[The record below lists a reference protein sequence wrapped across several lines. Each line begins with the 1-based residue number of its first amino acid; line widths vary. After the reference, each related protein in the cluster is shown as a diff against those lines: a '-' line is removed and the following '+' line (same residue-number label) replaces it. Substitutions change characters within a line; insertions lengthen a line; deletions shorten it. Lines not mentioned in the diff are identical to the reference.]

1 MGYIRIKVK
10 HLLLILL
17 SAIVLIAA
25 PLLFQGRMFYLL
37 GRASELAGNSAAADV
52 YYDRAAEGAPASNA
66 AVSAAQRKLGMLVEN
81 KNFGYFNELFITE
94 SFTALD
100 CSYIGAESADRINA
114 QYTDIA
120 AHAVKG
126 DAFAEYTIYVALA
139 NYFSGYGK
147 NAVKLLEQLDYIR
160 DGKLESLR
168 ELHLAAM
175 YMGLGEM
182 GQGTAVLQE
191 RLNAQDRYSTVRRAL
206 YAYYCYM
213 TGDMD
218 GFDKELAAIPDLFF
232 TGQKPDETLVKP
244 LLQINSELSGF
255 KYLKGAEPTEKSG
268 NVLSGRVSM
277 DGKPAPYI
285 TILLKDE
292 ATRSGWSS
300 TLGQGSGV
308 RCDAVTDSEGRFR
321 FTNIPDGIYV
331 IAIGAD
337 WQRVQGKA
345 PDLGGGGSLKF
356 TGNTVLEKDIAFL
369 DTARMVNVKDIGDG
383 KFRFSVNLPENADYY
398 TIGAGELRDIDD
410 NRIIANN
417 RFYSDSITTG
427 EYILDTARER
437 KRGMN
442 TGASFGSDGIDP
454 YYLFEPFYHTG
465 DYAYYVT
472 FYDHNGNI
480 MYVSDG
486 IYPSRHRNI
495 VHVVGEEFN
504 GADLALLDKRYAE
517 AIGLYE
523 RELAEGDRGL
533 HALKVLAK
541 LYYNGW
547 EYDSKTYSLKNK
559 DAEKAK
565 GYFERLIGEIPD
577 NNEVLSVLGSLYIDS
592 GELQKGLELLENSSN
607 PYDLLEIGRN
617 YGYMGKFE
625 KASEYYERF
634 NEKTGRGQENLMILY
649 VLQNKREALPRL
661 AESYSE
667 STVFY
672 ADYKPLIGKYVKM
685 DTSEY
690 NEFFRLINAERPDE
704 AAKLLRGGEDDL
716 AMLYNGLL
724 VLQKRF
730 KSSEEKEDQ
739 YSLYYNKVKDADIKL
754 LMKYFGKE
762 SVQSGFGD
770 EYGRA
775 VTP

>member
-10 HLLLILL
+10 HLLLISL
-17 SAIVLIAA
+17 SALVLISAA
-25 PLLFQGRMFYLL
+25 LLFQGRMFYLL

-66 AVSAAQRKLGMLVEN
+66 AVSAAQRKLKLLVES
-81 KNFGYFNELFITE
+81 KNFGYFNELFITK

-114 QYTDIA
+114 QYGDIA
-120 AHAVKG
+120 GHAVKG
-126 DAFAEYTIYVALA
+126 DAFAEYTIYVALS
-139 NYFSGYGK
+139 NYFSGYGE

-182 GQGTAVLQE
+182 DRGGAALQE
-191 RLNAQDRYSTVRRAL
+191 RLNAKDRYSTVRRAL

-218 GFDKELAAIPDLFF
+218 GFDKEMAAIPDLFF
-232 TGQKPDETLVKP
+232 TSQKPNETLVKP

-255 KYLKGAEPTEKSG
+255 KYLKSAEPAEKSG
-268 NVLSGRVSM
+268 NVLSGRVSI

-285 TILLKDE
+285 TLLLKDE
-292 ATRSGWSS
+292 VTRTAWSS
-300 TLGQGSGV
+300 TLGSGDGI
-308 RCDAVTDSEGRFR
+308 RCDAVTDKEGNFS

-331 IAIGAD
+331 IAVGAD

-345 PDLGGGGSLKF
+345 LDLGRDNSLKF
-356 TGNTVLEKDIAFL
+356 TGNTSIEKDIAFL
-369 DTARMVNVKDIGDG
+369 DTAGMVSVQDIGGG
-383 KFRFSVNLPENADYY
+383 KFRFSVNLPEGADHY
-398 TIGAGELRDIDD
+398 TIYAGELRDIED
-410 NRIIANN
+410 NRIMANN
-417 RFYSDSITTG
+417 MFYSESIKTG
-427 EYILDTARER
+427 EYVLNTVMER
-437 KRGMN
+437 KRGMK
-442 TGASFGSDGIDP
+442 TGASFGTDGIDP

-472 FYDHNGNI
+472 FYDRNGNI
-480 MYVSDG
+480 MYGSDG

-495 VHVVGEEFN
+495 LRVAGDEFN
-504 GADLALLDKRYAE
+504 EADLVLLDKKYDE
-517 AIGLYE
+517 AISLYE
-523 RELAEGDRGL
+523 RDLAEGNRGL

-547 EYDSKTYSLKNK
+547 EYDSKTYSLINK
-559 DAEKAK
+559 DTEKAK
-565 GYFERLIGEIPD
+565 GYFESLISEIPD
-577 NNEVLSVLGSLYIDS
+577 NDELLSVLGSLYIDS
-592 GELQKGLELLENSSN
+592 GELQKGLELLLKSSN

-617 YGYMGKFE
+617 YGYNGEFE
-625 KASEYYERF
+625 KAAEFYERF
-634 NEKTGRGQENLMILY
+634 YEKTGSGTENLMMLY
-649 VLQNKREALPRL
+649 MLQNRREPLPRL
-661 AESYSE
+661 AENYTE

-672 ADYKPLIGKYVKM
+672 ADYKPLIGKYMKM

-690 NEFFRLINAERPDE
+690 SEFFRLINAEKPDE
-704 AAKLLRGGEDDL
+704 AAKLLKGRVDDL
-716 AMLYNGLL
+716 ALLYNGLL

-730 KSSEEKEDQ
+730 KNSEEKEEQ
-739 YSLYYNKVKDADIKL
+739 YGLYYYKVKDPGIKQ

-762 SVQSGFGD
+762 SIQSGFD
-770 EYGRA
+770 VEYGRA
-775 VTP
+775 ITR